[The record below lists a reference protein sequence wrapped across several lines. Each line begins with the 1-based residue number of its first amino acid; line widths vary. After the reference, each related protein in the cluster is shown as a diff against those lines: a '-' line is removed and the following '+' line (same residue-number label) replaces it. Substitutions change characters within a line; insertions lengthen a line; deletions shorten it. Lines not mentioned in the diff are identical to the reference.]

1 MISNI
6 GSGGA
11 TGTFGTGKSVLAKDD
26 FMKLMITQ
34 LRYQDPLN
42 PTEGSEFA
50 AQLAQFSSL
59 EQLTNLNTAMESGIN
74 ANFQLTQSINNTMTA
89 ALIGKEVKL
98 SGDNIQYNGES
109 SITLG
114 YTLPAEAS
122 SVTIKIYNKEGV
134 LVKEITDAEKSQG
147 EHKLSWN
154 FTDNEGETVPMG
166 EYRFEV
172 ISKNLSGDDMAVDI
186 CKYGI
191 INSLRFTE
199 NGTRLV
205 IGKSEYQL
213 SDVMEIFNTTSGGK

>member
-11 TGTFGTGKSVLAKDD
+11 TGTLGTGKSVLAKDD

-114 YTLPAEAS
+114 YNLPAEAS

-172 ISKNLSGDDMAVDI
+172 ISKNLSGEDMAVDI

-191 INSLRFTE
+191 ISSLRFTE

-213 SDVMEIFNTTSGGK
+213 SDVMEIFNTTNGGK